1 MPKYQSP
8 PCRFT
13 EPDAYGG
20 TARIKEPGLQTDD
33 VTKQY
38 NLYFDQKRKDLVQY
52 DHNYLTFLITWK
64 ENLSVHVFA
73 FENKR
78 RKQQKKK
85 KKKKELNC
93 ISAGIICV
101 SGLENTR
108 LPYPS
113 QDPTEGW

>member
-85 KKKKELNC
+85 KRKKNWIVFQLELYVWV
-93 ISAGIICV
+93 G
-101 SGLENTR
+101 
-108 LPYPS
+108 
-113 QDPTEGW
+113 